1 MAEIQIDPATTPA
14 NAKTTPTSHVAVTEQ
29 PASTSVSVSV
39 SGADDDDPQALEGD
53 ARRPERHLAQAIWT
67 IVCGVALPCIPILV
81 VSTVLLVVIFKYRV
95 VPRAGW
101 PDFYVEQAY
110 DGIDNVTDLV
120 YEIRKQGGRPA
131 YYVAYNP
138 STITTI
144 AGWTSRVVPYLS
156 SSIMA
161 LVAFYA
167 ARNIVVKSKRGQHE
181 LLPTP
186 KQLTILIGLL
196 SGSGWGPLK
205 EAVVHRWGSKERMVA
220 PLPAAFTA
228 LALISLLG

>member
-1 MAEIQIDPATTPA
+1 MADMNIDPVTEKSTA
-14 NAKTTPTSHVAVTEQ
+14 NAAVTEKQ
-29 PASTSVSVSV
+29 ATATVTSI
-39 SGADDDDPQALEGD
+39 DDTDPQALESD
-53 ARRPERHLAQAIWT
+53 SRKPERHLAQAIWT
-67 IVCGVALPCIPILV
+67 IVCGVALPCIPIIV

-95 VPRAGW
+95 VPRDGW
-101 PDFYVEQAY
+101 PEFYVETAEN
-110 DGIDNVTDLV
+110 GINNVTDLI
-120 YEIRKQGGRPA
+120 YAIRKQGGAPA
-131 YYVAYNP
+131 YYVKYNP

-167 ARNIVVKSKRGQHE
+167 ARNIVVKSKRGKHDE
-181 LLPTP
+181 LPTP

-205 EAVVHRWGSKERMVA
+205 EALTHRWGTKERMVA

-228 LALISLLG
+228 LALISALG